1 MKKREDPRKNI
12 RNMIAENDLEH
23 LLMKAGE
30 IHGHYCSYVAYG
42 VRAVCTAFRKLGIAE
57 STGMEKIMAVVECNN
72 CFADGIQ
79 AISGCTFGNNAMIY
93 KDLGKTAVTFYR
105 REDDSGVRVMVNPPD
120 EHSDEDPV
128 YKEAME
134 LFDRGVKKREKLTPE
149 EYSRMNELWTQMSFG
164 VLEKDEKD
172 IFIVQ
177 DVVPEGLEY
186 APIFDSATCSKCG
199 EQAMETRTRLHE
211 GSPVCIRCIG
221 EDYWMVAGRGIHP
234 VKGKSAV

>member
-1 MKKREDPRKNI
+1 
-12 RNMIAENDLEH
+12 
-23 LLMKAGE
+23 
-30 IHGHYCSYVAYG
+30 
-42 VRAVCTAFRKLGIAE
+42 
-57 STGMEKIMAVVECNN
+57 MAIVECNN

-105 REDDSGVRVMVNPPD
+105 REDDSGVRFMVNPPD